1 MRVHDVLQR
10 DSAAGLRIAAA
21 AADWLSS
28 VFNKKAAET
37 NEYKNVVIYVSFSGV
52 VVNYKLP
59 RLFFTGVIGDIQHLQ
74 V

>member
-21 AADWLSS
+21 VADWLSS

-37 NEYKNVVIYVSFSGV
+37 NKHINAVIYVSFSDV
-52 VVNYKLP
+52 VVN
-59 RLFFTGVIGDIQHLQ
+59 
-74 V
+74 